1 MKILYL
7 QFCCI
12 VFHFLFQNLFL
23 TNVQGILC
31 HVYSIFFFYSGD
43 YYEHILNLH
52 LLYKQIE
59 TYIHK
64 DWDMSR
70 LCQLCVSSIGTLVKG

>member
-1 MKILYL
+1 MFKAFYVM
-7 QFCCI
+7 FI
-12 VFHFLFQNLFL
+12 V
-23 TNVQGILC
+23 
-31 HVYSIFFFYSGD
+31 FFFYSGD
-43 YYEHILNLH
+43 YDEHILNLH

-70 LCQLCVSSIGTLVKG
+70 LCQLCVSSIGTLVKGWVCDMFYLLQSY